1 MIMPSRWFTGGRG
14 LDHFR
19 TSMLTD
25 RRMRAIFDYV
35 DSKDC
40 FPTVDISGGVGYF
53 LWDANHNADCTFT
66 NTLHGKSLT
75 RQRQLDEFP
84 VFVRNNEAL
93 TLINKVLAT
102 STNTLSSMVSGQTP
116 FGFVST
122 YRGTADPAVDADAIA
137 LKSSGAISH
146 VLRADIKKNQ
156 QWVDMYKV
164 IFSKAT
170 CEHAGTPDRS
180 GKYRVLSSATIL
192 PPGTICT
199 QSYLVGGAFS
209 TQDEAEN
216 MLTYLRTRFA
226 RFLMLQTIT
235 SQDLSPDKFMFVPTQ
250 DFTNN
255 GDIKWQEA
263 TQSVE
268 TDTESNTDFV
278 DHQLYAKYSITPEEV
293 AMIES
298 IIKPM

>member
-1 MIMPSRWFTGGRG
+1 MPSRWFTGGRG

-102 STNTLSSMVSGQTP
+102 STNTLSSMVSGQTRLINSCSYLLKTSP
-116 FGFVST
+116 TTAISNGRRQHRVLRLTQNQTLTLST
-122 YRGTADPAVDADAIA
+122 TSYMLNIALHQKKWQWLRASSNRCNIIRKAIA
-137 LKSSGAISH
+137 
-146 VLRADIKKNQ
+146 
-156 QWVDMYKV
+156 M
-164 IFSKAT
+164 T
-170 CEHAGTPDRS
+170 
-180 GKYRVLSSATIL
+180 
-192 PPGTICT
+192 
-199 QSYLVGGAFS
+199 
-209 TQDEAEN
+209 
-216 MLTYLRTRFA
+216 
-226 RFLMLQTIT
+226 
-235 SQDLSPDKFMFVPTQ
+235 
-250 DFTNN
+250 
-255 GDIKWQEA
+255 
-263 TQSVE
+263 
-268 TDTESNTDFV
+268 
-278 DHQLYAKYSITPEEV
+278 
-293 AMIES
+293 
-298 IIKPM
+298 